1 MQFKILPSEDSRFF
15 EGANI
20 REKAT
25 MTHQLLSRSAI
36 QRSFEIV
43 QIMQR
48 KEKSA
53 GRMTEEAF
61 VALWQAEVK
70 QGAGSELVSLNF
82 VKNSVALQEKL
93 LSNCEV
99 RNVLLACEREMG
111 KSSPFYNMSSL
122 EAIMLK
128 AKESSQVLWLVEMMR
143 VYVSKKYM
151 SAGQMTY
158 RTLTGKNDGNRGTL
172 DVFLLK
178 RSLLQH
184 FQQTWLDEAELPTE
198 AKAHARMALQPLAAD
213 KFFSGQWRHAPGS
226 VKVHL
231 KYGRLTLHD
240 VKKAVDSLDSG
251 CVRKG
256 ASLKSWSTKSLAAWP
271 HLRSAFQPTFGS
283 K

>member
-1 MQFKILPSEDSRFF
+1 MDKNGVEKLMRSIPFRFKILPSEDSRFF

-70 QGAGSELVSLNF
+70 QGAGSELATHLLLVCQFWFAFRQGSQRLTFQLCASEVSLNF

-128 AKESSQVLWLVEMMR
+128 AKESSQAGRAPALTKCITCGSRE
-143 VYVSKKYM
+143 VSKTVC
-151 SAGQMTY
+151 G
-158 RTLTGKNDGNRGTL
+158 
-172 DVFLLK
+172 F
-178 RSLLQH
+178 
-184 FQQTWLDEAELPTE
+184 
-198 AKAHARMALQPLAAD
+198 
-213 KFFSGQWRHAPGS
+213 
-226 VKVHL
+226 
-231 KYGRLTLHD
+231 
-240 VKKAVDSLDSG
+240 
-251 CVRKG
+251 
-256 ASLKSWSTKSLAAWP
+256 
-271 HLRSAFQPTFGS
+271 
-283 K
+283 